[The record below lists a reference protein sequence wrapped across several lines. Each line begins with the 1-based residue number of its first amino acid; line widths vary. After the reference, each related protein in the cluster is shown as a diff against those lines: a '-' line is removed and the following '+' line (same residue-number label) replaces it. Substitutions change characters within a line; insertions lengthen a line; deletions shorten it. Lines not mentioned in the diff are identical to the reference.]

1 MKSEYIWE
9 KGGLVSDLDEFR
21 RLILKKR
28 LRGDQSDADFLN
40 PRFDF
45 ADPFLLT
52 DMQKAVNR
60 IAKAIEN
67 REKVLIYGDYDAD
80 GVTSLALLYELLD
93 YFDIKPQ
100 VYIPDRMTEGYGI
113 KYSVLK
119 RFFEEGISLVITVDC
134 GIREVEVSKKILL
147 LGLDMIV
154 TDHHELGAKIPEAVA
169 IVNPKRP
176 NSKYPERELAG
187 VGVVYALARALMDFM
202 KVEEVER
209 ERFLKWNLDLVAVG
223 TVADM
228 VPLLGENRIL
238 VKYGLIV
245 LAKSKKKGLRELMNF
260 SGIRNRTLTS
270 WDIGFGLAPRI
281 NATGRIDDANHSF
294 NLLIEKEQLEAE
306 ILAKSIESK
315 NQERKQLTEDI
326 WEKIKIELDEQNL
339 PACIM
344 MVNEGWSK
352 GVLGLIASK
361 AIRHYNRPAIV
372 ATIDGNKVVGSA
384 RSIFG
389 INVVKLLDLNCDYLS
404 QYGGHEKAAGLTL
417 DRSNWENF
425 RMKMNN
431 DIEKLL
437 EKEDLRPKL
446 EIDAQIRFDLISDSL
461 WNVIEL
467 LHPFGIAN
475 EEPLFMTNRCLVSKT
490 RMIGRNNNH
499 FKMFFSLPNGGSIE
513 GIMWNC
519 PDLQREIES
528 GDTIDLVYNLRKN
541 VWQDRENYLLNIIDF
556 KKNEE

>member
-228 VPLLGENRIL
+228 VPLLGENRI
-238 VKYGLIV
+238 
-245 LAKSKKKGLRELMNF
+245 
-260 SGIRNRTLTS
+260 
-270 WDIGFGLAPRI
+270 
-281 NATGRIDDANHSF
+281 
-294 NLLIEKEQLEAE
+294 
-306 ILAKSIESK
+306 
-315 NQERKQLTEDI
+315 
-326 WEKIKIELDEQNL
+326 
-339 PACIM
+339 
-344 MVNEGWSK
+344 
-352 GVLGLIASK
+352 
-361 AIRHYNRPAIV
+361 
-372 ATIDGNKVVGSA
+372 
-384 RSIFG
+384 
-389 INVVKLLDLNCDYLS
+389 
-404 QYGGHEKAAGLTL
+404 
-417 DRSNWENF
+417 
-425 RMKMNN
+425 
-431 DIEKLL
+431 
-437 EKEDLRPKL
+437 
-446 EIDAQIRFDLISDSL
+446 
-461 WNVIEL
+461 
-467 LHPFGIAN
+467 
-475 EEPLFMTNRCLVSKT
+475 
-490 RMIGRNNNH
+490 
-499 FKMFFSLPNGGSIE
+499 
-513 GIMWNC
+513 
-519 PDLQREIES
+519 
-528 GDTIDLVYNLRKN
+528 
-541 VWQDRENYLLNIIDF
+541 
-556 KKNEE
+556 